1 MKTLKTARGGK
12 AAATARK
19 ALPAAGPG
27 LREARRVSARRADG
41 VAEVVAPARHSVTEV
56 LAAHAAALD
65 LGALPARVRATAA
78 LLVLDTVGCAL
89 GALALEDGRRLA
101 AAVAAFGD
109 AGPVTLWGRPG
120 TAGPAAAAFVHGN
133 LANFLDAD
141 ETFRNFSHF
150 CAGVVPAVLAAAEE
164 RNATGA
170 QVVVAT
176 VAGYEVAARLAL
188 AIPNL
193 TARPRGEAV
202 EIGWS
207 DGGGHSWLALAAA
220 VGAGRIYNLDGEG
233 LARAMGLAAFLAP
246 LPTFGRWWHSFPMRM
261 TKYMLYG
268 ATAQA
273 GVLAARMAEDGVTGD
288 GAILDGD
295 GALWRMVGGVK
306 FEAAPLLSPPGDP
319 WWIDQAAFKL
329 YPCSRLLHGALDGV
343 AQVLGAAR
351 RAGFGWRDVAELEI
365 GVQSAVLTHHY
376 QNRAPAEAA
385 SACFSLPYVAALLCL
400 EVPPG
405 PDWLAPETLGRADVR
420 EMMARIRCVEEPRA
434 TRLVAE
440 QLAEPGRAGFEL
452 GLATV
457 RLMAGGRRFEAEV
470 GAIAGDQWVEKMRLL
485 PERIEAKFRRF
496 AAAVLPAAA
505 VEDVIAACRELEG
518 LARVR
523 PALKTLGQR

>member
-78 LLVLDTVGCAL
+78 LLVLDTVGCVL

-109 AGPVTLWGRPG
+109 AGPVTLWGQPG

-188 AIPNL
+188 AIPSL

-351 RAGFGWRDVAELEI
+351 RLRLARCRRTGDRRPERGAD
-365 GVQSAVLTHHY
+365 
-376 QNRAPAEAA
+376 AP
-385 SACFSLPYVAALLCL
+385 LP
-400 EVPPG
+400 
-405 PDWLAPETLGRADVR
+405 
-420 EMMARIRCVEEPRA
+420 EPRA
-434 TRLVAE
+434 GRGGQRLFQPTLRRRAVM
-440 QLAEPGRAGFEL
+440 PGGAAG
-452 GLATV
+452 A
-457 RLMAGGRRFEAEV
+457 
-470 GAIAGDQWVEKMRLL
+470 
-485 PERIEAKFRRF
+485 
-496 AAAVLPAAA
+496 
-505 VEDVIAACRELEG
+505 G
-518 LARVR
+518 LARARDPR
-523 PALKTLGQR
+523 PSGRARDDGAHPLRRGAAGHAPRRRTAR

>member
-1 MKTLKTARGGK
+1 M
-12 AAATARK
+12 
-19 ALPAAGPG
+19 ALDEP
-27 LREARRVSARRADG
+27 VG
-41 VAEVVAPARHSVTEV
+41 VAEVDAPVSRQSVTEV
-56 LAAHAAALD
+56 LAGHAAALD
-65 LGALPARVRATAA
+65 LAALPARVRTTAG

-89 GALALEDGRRLA
+89 GALSLEDGRRLA
-101 AAVAAFGD
+101 AAVVAFGE
-109 AGPVTLWGRPG
+109 AGPVTLWDQPG

-193 TARPRGEAV
+193 TARRGGETV

-220 VGAGRIYNLDGEG
+220 VGAGHIYNLDGAG
-233 LARAMGLAAFLAP
+233 MARAMGLAAFLAP
-246 LPTFGRWWHSFPMRM
+246 LPTFGRWWNSFPMRM

-273 GVLAARMAEDGVTGD
+273 GVLAARMAKDGVTGD

-295 GALWRMVGGVK
+295 GALWNMVGGER

-319 WWIDQAAFKL
+319 WWIDQAAFKI
-329 YPCSRLLHGALDGV
+329 YPYSRQLHAALDGV
-343 AQVLGAAR
+343 AKVLGEAR
-351 RAGFGWRDVAELEI
+351 SAGFDSCDVTELKV
-365 GVQSAVLTHHY
+365 GVQTAVLRHHY
-376 QNRAPAEAA
+376 QNRAPADAA
-385 SACFSLPYVAALLCL
+385 SACFSLPYTAALLCL

-405 PDWLAPETLGRADVR
+405 PEWFAPKTLARADVR
-420 EMMARIRCVEEPRA
+420 EMMARICCVEEPRA
-434 TRLVAE
+434 TRLIAQ
-440 QLAEPGRAGFEL
+440 QLAESGRAGFER

-457 RLMAGGRRFEAEV
+457 CLMVGGQRFEAEV
-470 GAIAGDQWVEKMRLL
+470 GAIAGDQWVEEVRL
-485 PERIEAKFRRF
+485 PPARIQAKFRRF
-496 AAAVLPAAA
+496 AAPVLPSAA
-505 VEDVIAACRELEG
+505 VEDVIAACRDLEG

-523 PALKTLGQR
+523 PALKTLGRRHG